1 MYLYLWIELDEI
13 YLRKNI
19 KKNNAFYKRV
29 QKLQK
34 LAAPLKWRKVNRLI
48 IVNILKQIEITL
60 RTHGKKS
67 NS

>member
-34 LAAPLKWRKVNRLI
+34 LAPPLKWRKVNRLI

-67 NS
+67 NP